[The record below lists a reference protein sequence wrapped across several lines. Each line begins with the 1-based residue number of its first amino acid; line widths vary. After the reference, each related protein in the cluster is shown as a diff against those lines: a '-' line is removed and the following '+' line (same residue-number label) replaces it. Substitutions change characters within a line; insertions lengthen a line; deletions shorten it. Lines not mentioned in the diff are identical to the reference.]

1 MGISGDCSR
10 VTGYSE
16 VENLRFMTK
25 PGHLAD
31 PQESKPGFVDVDQRA
46 APNPSRYVA
55 LDLFHLGGG
64 GAARLEKTQE
74 RLFGSHCDPLGN
86 QGPAVRSH
94 AVDAPAVA
102 VHEVHQDAHMA
113 AV

>member
-1 MGISGDCSR
+1 
-10 VTGYSE
+10 
-16 VENLRFMTK
+16 MTK

-31 PQESKPGFVDVDQRA
+31 PQESKPGFVDVDRRA
-46 APNPSRYVA
+46 APTPSRYVA

-74 RLFGSHCDPLGN
+74 RLCGSHCDPLGN
-86 QGPAVRSH
+86 QGLAVRSH